1 MVTADDVQKAVDFL
15 RDNATPA
22 AEARA
27 VRIYLEEFRKSL
39 KAQLMTE
46 VQGESL
52 GAQERFAYSHE
63 RYLKHL
69 DALKAAVFED
79 SKHMFLREAAKAKIE
94 AWRTE
99 SANERVPV

>member
-1 MVTADDVQKAVDFL
+1 MFTQEDIQKAVDYL
-15 RDNATPA
+15 RDNAGPA

-27 VRIYLEEFRKSL
+27 IRIYLEEWRKSL

-46 VQGESL
+46 VQTESL
-52 GAQERFAYSHE
+52 GAQERYAYAHE

-79 SKHMFLREAAKAKIE
+79 SRQSFLREAAKAKVA
-94 AWRTE
+94 AWQTE
-99 SANERVPV
+99 SANNRIPL